1 MGGSSSKVHGG
12 EEMGGAVHLWE
23 GGHSYLGGSLW
34 SWGAPAVTVGRGSL
48 FILGGPPSYLGMGGF
63 TTLGGGAPIVFGEI
77 IFYLGK
83 GPISGG
89 GGVEKLA
96 VQQLKGGGGCPMGG
110 RGVLPLPP
118 PLPPH

>member
-89 GGVEKLA
+89 GG
-96 VQQLKGGGGCPMGG
+96 LKSWQCNS
-110 RGVLPLPP
+110 
-118 PLPPH
+118 